1 MSLIAS
7 STDGADAPVVYTV
20 RVHCADD
27 QVPFWAEVDEHPDL
41 TAFGRDLGEL
51 FENVA
56 KGIDRLD

>member
-1 MSLIAS
+1 VTM
-7 STDGADAPVVYTV
+7 ADPVVYTV

-27 QVPFWAEVDEHPDL
+27 QVPFWAEVEEHPAF

-56 KGIDRLD
+56 EGIGALE